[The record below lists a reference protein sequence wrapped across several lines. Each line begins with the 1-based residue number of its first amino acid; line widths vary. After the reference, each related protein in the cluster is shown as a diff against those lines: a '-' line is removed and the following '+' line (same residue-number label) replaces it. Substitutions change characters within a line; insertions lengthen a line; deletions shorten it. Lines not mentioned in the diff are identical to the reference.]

1 MSDETDRNNMQLF
14 GQGKRLKIPEIN
26 IGGGSDTSIFD
37 SARKDNQ
44 SISSQFGSK
53 PGPLKAK
60 HNRVGSNPGS
70 ARNRNLLQSNFRTAN
85 DQAEVD
91 QILNSLSIDSVGGKA
106 GSLQAG
112 PVSIEKECL
121 SCAGVPSH
129 TYELFKMA
137 CIQYK
142 PSPVNYR
149 HNTLTRKKLLN
160 MRRTLVDKCEEVIN
174 NNTWPHGSQD
184 LRTGKIF
191 KDLL

>member
-1 MSDETDRNNMQLF
+1 MRSAVESYATVLTCLVEFNSIDQALALSDENDRNNMQLF

-37 SARKDNQ
+37 SHRKDNT

-91 QILNSLSIDSVGGKA
+91 
-106 GSLQAG
+106 
-112 PVSIEKECL
+112 
-121 SCAGVPSH
+121 
-129 TYELFKMA
+129 
-137 CIQYK
+137 
-142 PSPVNYR
+142 
-149 HNTLTRKKLLN
+149 
-160 MRRTLVDKCEEVIN
+160 
-174 NNTWPHGSQD
+174 
-184 LRTGKIF
+184 
-191 KDLL
+191 